1 MNTMNK
7 KLRICVIGAGGIA
20 NNVHLPSLMRI
31 ENADVVGLCDL
42 VYEKAVKTAQKFGI
56 KNTYFDMYKMLE
68 EQKPDAVYV
77 LVEPDRLFRC
87 AADCMKRG
95 YHVMMEKPAGTSYF
109 QAESLV
115 RIAQASGVTCAVAM
129 NRRHIPVV
137 QRVRDRMLELTEI
150 TQVDGTFMK
159 NSDLSRSW
167 EYASAYDC
175 DGVHALD
182 LVRYLAGGECVDC
195 ATVAAKFSGCPVEN
209 AWSSVMRFDNGVIA
223 TMRSNYQAGAR
234 VHTFEMHGPRASAFI
249 NIGMGGAE
257 CEATILYSTSG
268 KSMYS
273 LAAAGVGGIQREY
286 IDGKELAGSDEF
298 YAYYGYKQEDED
310 FVNAILNGTKPLCT
324 ISDAAQ
330 TMKLVEKVHETAI

>member
-1 MNTMNK
+1 MK
-7 KLRICVIGAGGIA
+7 KLRACVIGAGGIA
-20 NNVHLPSLMRI
+20 NGVHLPSLNDI
-31 ENADVVGLCDL
+31 ENVEVVGLCDI
-42 VYEKAVKTAQKFGI
+42 VYEKAQKTAEKFGI
-56 KNTYFDMYKMLE
+56 KNTYWDMYKMLD
-68 EQKPDAVYV
+68 EQKPDAVWV

-95 YHVMMEKPAGTSYF
+95 YNVIMEKPAGISYF
-109 QAESLV
+109 QAASLA
-115 RIAQASGVTCAVAM
+115 RISKEFGVTCAVAM

-137 QRVRDRMLELTEI
+137 QKVIERMRELTVI
-150 TQVDGTFMK
+150 TQVDGMFMK
-159 NSDLSRSW
+159 CSDLSHGW
-167 EYASAYDC
+167 DYASAYDC

-182 LVRYLAGGECVDC
+182 LVSYIVGGECVDC
-195 ATVAAKFSGCPVEN
+195 ATVAASFSDCPVEN
-209 AWSSVMRFDNGVIA
+209 AWSSVMRFDNGVTA

-234 VHTFEMHGPRASAFI
+234 IHMFEIHGPGASAFI

-273 LAAAGVGGIQREY
+273 LASAGVGGMQREH
-286 IDGKELAGSDEF
+286 IDGKELAGSEKF

-324 ISDAAQ
+324 IEDAAES
-330 TMKLVEKVHETAI
+330 MRLVENVHATAI